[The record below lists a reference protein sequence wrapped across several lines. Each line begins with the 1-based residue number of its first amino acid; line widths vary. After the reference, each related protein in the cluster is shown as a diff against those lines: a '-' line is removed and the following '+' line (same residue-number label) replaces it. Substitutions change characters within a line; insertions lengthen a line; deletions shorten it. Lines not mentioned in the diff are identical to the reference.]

1 IVVAANRDVGVLYAA
16 FHLLRLLQTER
27 SLAGLDVVSAPRL
40 RLRLLDHWDN
50 LDGTVERG
58 YAGASLWEWSRLP
71 DSINPRYRDYARAN
85 ASVGINGVVL
95 TNVNANALILTP
107 GYLAKVAALAGVLR
121 PYGVR
126 VYLTARF
133 SAPIEIGGLPTA
145 DPIDPGVRAWWAAKA
160 DEIYRAIPDFG
171 GFVVKANSEGQPGPQ
186 DYGRTHADGANLLA
200 DAVAPHGGI
209 VMWRA
214 FVYDEKADPD
224 RVKRAFIEFTWLDGQ
239 FRPNVMVQVKNG
251 PLDFMPREPFH
262 PLFGAMKH
270 TPVLAEV
277 QAAQEYLGQSKH
289 LAYLGTLW

>member
-1 IVVAANRDVGVLYAA
+1 MRPFASCRSVVACCVLLAAASPRPAVEDGYDLWLRYRLVGDSGRLAEYRAALTQLVVEGDSPTLRAARDELSVGLAGLLGGAIPGADSVLRDGALIAGTPATSRLVAGLPLADDLRRAGDEGFVLRALRVRGRQAIVIAGNSGVGVLYGA
-16 FHLLRLLQTER
+16 FNLLRLIQTGAPLR
-27 SLAGLDVVSAPRL
+27 GLAVVSAPKL

-71 DSINPRYRDYARAN
+71 DSINPRSRDYARAN

-145 DPIDPGVRAWWAAKA
+145 DR
-160 DEIYRAIPDFG
+160 
-171 GFVVKANSEGQPGPQ
+171 SEE
-186 DYGRTHADGANLLA
+186 R
-200 DAVAPHGGI
+200 
-209 VMWRA
+209 R
-214 FVYDEKADPD
+214 
-224 RVKRAFIEFTWLDGQ
+224 
-239 FRPNVMVQVKNG
+239 
-251 PLDFMPREPFH
+251 
-262 PLFGAMKH
+262 
-270 TPVLAEV
+270 
-277 QAAQEYLGQSKH
+277 
-289 LAYLGTLW
+289 